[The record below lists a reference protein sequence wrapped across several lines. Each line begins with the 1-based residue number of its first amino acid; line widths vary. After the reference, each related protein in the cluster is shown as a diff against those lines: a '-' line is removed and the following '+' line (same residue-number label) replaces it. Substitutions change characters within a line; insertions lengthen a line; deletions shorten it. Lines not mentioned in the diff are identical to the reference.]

1 MQKLWVCQYVGQNQG
16 VGGGGWGVTWKFP
29 KLGLTHRSLSVGPI
43 NRELL
48 FKTNTMLTDVNRLC
62 RNVNA
67 ICVERDQVIEKLN
80 ELKITLGD
88 FKRLTS
94 YYVEEENIVRDNVM
108 PPKERTVEIVPSFAR
123 AIPKIHVKDSCTTNF
138 GQQLVNE
145 AFQIISEDCN
155 IREEE
160 VSCQHEMSNGPKEN
174 EQYQQHE
181 DVSTDGTHLPNESL
195 QTMNGNTSTH

>member
-1 MQKLWVCQYVGQNQG
+1 
-16 VGGGGWGVTWKFP
+16 
-29 KLGLTHRSLSVGPI
+29 
-43 NRELL
+43 
-48 FKTNTMLTDVNRLC
+48 MLTDVNRLC

-123 AIPKIHVKDSCTTNF
+123 AIPKIRVKDSRTTNF

-155 IREEE
+155 TREEE
-160 VSCQHEMSNGPKEN
+160 VVNMK
-174 EQYQQHE
+174 
-181 DVSTDGTHLPNESL
+181 
-195 QTMNGNTSTH
+195 